1 MNQSTILSKIE
12 AQKFWYD
19 YIKENYGNKAKLWY
33 IELCFINHIKSENF
47 YRVISKDVKQRSY
60 MSNYEVQRPLPV
72 AKKGY

>member
-33 IELCFINHIKSENF
+33 IELCFTNHIKSENF
-47 YRVISKDVKQRSY
+47 YRVISKDVKQMSY